1 MTILAIAVTLLTM
14 LLGVSIWLRHRV
26 SMLANALPRQKP
38 PVYRV
43 VRAGNE

>member
-1 MTILAIAVTLLTM
+1 MTMPAIAVAVLTI
-14 LLGVSIWLRHRV
+14 LLGASIWLRPRL

-38 PVYRV
+38 PVYGV